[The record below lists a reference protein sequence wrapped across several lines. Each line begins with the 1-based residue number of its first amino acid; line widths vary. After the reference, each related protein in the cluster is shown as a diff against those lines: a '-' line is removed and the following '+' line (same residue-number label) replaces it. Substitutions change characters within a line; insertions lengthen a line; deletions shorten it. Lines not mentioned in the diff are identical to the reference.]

1 MKIDKFK
8 SLGLKQMHPMQVE
21 ALMNMVNISLRLA
34 SMIDDDDILE
44 EVEAEANDLVQ
55 LFGGGG
61 LRVKVYDC

>member
-1 MKIDKFK
+1 
-8 SLGLKQMHPMQVE
+8 MQVE

-61 LRVKVYDC
+61 LRVKVYDF

>member
-61 LRVKVYDC
+61 LRVKVYDF

>member
-55 LFGGGG
+55 LFGGIG
-61 LRVKVYDC
+61 VKVEVSEF

>member
-34 SMIDDDDILE
+34 SMIDDEDILE

-61 LRVKVYDC
+61 LRVKVYDF